1 MAGVAT
7 GVTVTLPSG
16 SVSEVADIRASRG
29 GMSIGYSSVYNPQ
42 AGTLTLTSY
51 DDPQA
56 TIGVRGPI
64 NISGNNLNLTF
75 ARGYVEKVDT
85 SASTRGVVTYTTTIK
100 LIDIG
105 S

>member
-16 SVSEVADIRASRG
+16 SLSEVADVRASRG
-29 GMSIGYSSVYNPQ
+29 GLSIGYNSTYNPQ

-64 NISGNNLNLTF
+64 SIVGQNINLTF

>member
-16 SVSEVADIRASRG
+16 SLSEVADVRASRG
-29 GMSIGYSSVYNPQ
+29 GLSIGYSSTYNPQ

-64 NISGNNLNLTF
+64 SITGQNINLTF